1 MEVAKNSKARFE
13 YEIIEEFE
21 AGIVLTGSEVK
32 SMRLK
37 KVAIVDSYGVIKGH
51 EVFLINMRIEPYLY
65 GHHFNHEPARTR
77 KLLLHKKEINRLK
90 GKLAEKGW
98 ALIPLK
104 IYFKNNKTVKILLGL
119 CKGKKLHDKRQS
131 IKDKDLNR
139 DAQRELKSYK

>member
-1 MEVAKNSKARFE
+1 MEVAKNSKARFA
-13 YEIIEEFE
+13 YEIIEDLE

-37 KVAIVDSYGVIKGH
+37 KVSIVDSYAVIKNN
-51 EVFLINMRIEPYLY
+51 EIFLINMRIEPYTH
-65 GHHFNHEPARTR
+65 GHHFNHEPVRNR
-77 KLLLHKKEINRLK
+77 KLLLHKKEIARLK

-104 IYFKNNKTVKILLGL
+104 IYFKDNRNVKILLGL
-119 CKGKKLHDKRQS
+119 CRGKKLHDKRQS

-139 DAQRELKSYK
+139 EAQRELKSYK

>member
-37 KVAIVDSYGVIKGH
+37 KASIVDSYGVIKGN
-51 EVFLINMRIEPYLY
+51 EVFLINMRVEPYLH
-65 GHHFNHEPARTR
+65 GHHFNHEPVRSR
-77 KLLLHKKEINRLK
+77 KLLLHKNEISRLK
-90 GKLAEKGW
+90 SKLAEKGW

-104 IYFKNNKTVKILLGL
+104 IYFKENRTVKILLGL
-119 CKGKKLHDKRQS
+119 CRGKKLHDKRQS
-131 IKDKDLNR
+131 IKDKDLSR
-139 DAQRELKSYK
+139 DAMRELKSYK